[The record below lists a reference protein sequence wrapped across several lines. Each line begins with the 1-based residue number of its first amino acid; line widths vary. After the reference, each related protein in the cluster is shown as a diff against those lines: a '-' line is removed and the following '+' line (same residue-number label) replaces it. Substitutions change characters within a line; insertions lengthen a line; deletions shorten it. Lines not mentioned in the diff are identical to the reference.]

1 MRYLQIFRPSYRTP
15 GLSNVKYCDQLSG
28 TVSMWMKSSESSPT
42 YTHPW
47 KPADVAKLK
56 ADYESGRI
64 SPFKRRY
71 IVIETDTPLHISQ
84 LQDLHPE
91 YFI

>member
-1 MRYLQIFRPSYRTP
+1 MRYLQIFRPSRKSGKYH
-15 GLSNVKYCDQLSG
+15 VKYCDQLSG
-28 TVSMWMKSSESSPT
+28 TVSMWMKSSESTPI
-42 YTHPW
+42 YINPW
-47 KPADVAKLK
+47 KPTDVDNLK

-64 SPFKRRY
+64 SPFKRLY

-84 LQDLHPE
+84 LQDQHPE